1 MEGMTCFNP
10 GGAFY
15 VFPNVSDFFNKF
27 YNGKMLS
34 SASDIAAYLLEE
46 AKVAVVPG
54 EAFGSNEHVR
64 ISYACSMEDI
74 EKGIDRIGKALGKLA

>member
-1 MEGMTCFNP
+1 MTCFVP

-15 VFPNVSDFFNKF
+15 VFPNVSGFFNKSCS
-27 YNGKMLS
+27 GKKFS